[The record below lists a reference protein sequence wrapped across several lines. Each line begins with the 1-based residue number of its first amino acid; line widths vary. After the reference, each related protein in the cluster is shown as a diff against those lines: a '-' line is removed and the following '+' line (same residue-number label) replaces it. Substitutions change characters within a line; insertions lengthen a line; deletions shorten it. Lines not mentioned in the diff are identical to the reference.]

1 MSGPASTLGGLSD
14 SSQALMANTTAPATA
29 STPNARRSRSA
40 MGIVISLA
48 RARRW
53 FTNWR
58 ADIATNTMTATTT
71 VLSSTT
77 APCDDP
83 NRLPLSRITIWTM
96 PVITVTPIATLDSRP
111 KPRTAWTRSSSPGPA
126 RTTRASSTT
135 PPTHTAIARAC
146 STPMAMLTTARS
158 VPVRL
163 NPMVTTA
170 RPGTPS
176 ANICVTGS
184 ITRSGRKATQAA
196 ASTNTI
202 RARAAIPAVPASNRS
217 SHDSG
222 LKLPPS
228 EPSVTAAVAAARYS
242 AVPTN
247 ATIHAPRTNRTVSR
261 YSTPSGQAAAIT
273 TSEPKSTGIPNTDNR
288 RPSHSGPWPASTLA
302 SSATSSETDDVPS
315 GEPASPVVV
324 VEVPSTPVPSGSV
337 PSVSGTVVSTTA
349 GSFSTVKVMLPTPL
363 GSPSVL
369 LTPHRTT
376 QVPRGS
382 ASTTSALSVRPSSP
396 TRGRPMV
403 DSSVLH
409 STTMVLTS
417 PSSSAKVIWISAGES
432 PMVPPSSGD
441 ELTTLFSAWA
451 VPGSS
456 VNAAVRPATSPPSRD
471 QRRARRRGARR
482 GCAGRGTGVR
492 SFTIAPRLVAP
503 PLHRSAIRRPAAG
516 GDAHLGGEI
525 VAAELQLADPCGE
538 CNDVVVAH
546 GLCARRSGRGGQ
558 GPPPRRLV
566 VGVAHECPVVVGQL
580 VGHVQPAN
588 LFCLRRQ
595 QGCGVDGELRHRD
608 LLRRCRQGIECR
620 SGLRADGRQIGAVA
634 LGGGL
639 RTRGA
644 GAAAGDEAC
653 CHGQRHRHRRRRRP
667 PAVAGGARWDA

>member
-40 MGIVISLA
+40 MGIVISSA

-58 ADIATNTMTATTT
+58 ADIATNTMTATTI

-273 TSEPKSTGIPNTDNR
+273 TSDPKSTAIPNTDSR
-288 RPSHSGPWPASTLA
+288 RPSHNGPWPASTLA
-302 SSATSSETDDVPS
+302 RSATSSELAVSPS
-315 GEPASPVVV
+315 DEAPSPVVV
-324 VEVPSTPVPSGSV
+324 PSVPSTPVPSGSV
-337 PSVSGTVVSTTA
+337 PSVSGTVVSTAA
-349 GSFSTVKVMLPTPL
+349 GSFSTVKVMLPTPF

-382 ASTTSALSVRPSSP
+382 ASTTSALRVRSSSP

-432 PMVPPSSGD
+432 PMVAPSSGD

-525 VAAELQLADPCGE
+525 VAAELQLADPCGD
-538 CNDVVVAH
+538 CNEVVVAH
-546 GLCARRSGRGGQ
+546 GLRARRSGRGGQ